1 MPSVFLLR
9 ARQSGR
15 SWTGLIFS
23 TALHLILITVAGW
36 WVLSSRTMTPRP
48 PEPECFV
55 TASGSAP
62 SSGLA
67 SSSYAVNHPPK
78 AHRSIQRIAVNLPS
92 STVALPSFS
101 SPEASIIN
109 SQSLVSSIGGGGKGR
124 GLSFGSL
131 VGQRHFMG
139 RPVLGASIQAQRV
152 AVYLDCSGSM
162 RPYLQ
167 RVTQEIKSQ
176 YPDADIF
183 QFDGARI
190 VALEDVV
197 VYGKR
202 FRGNAPKLT
211 EAPSPTVETELTEAG
226 KQLFRQLRSYCE
238 KGSLGAWLDRVL
250 GEPYD
255 ALVVFSD
262 FQDGVR
268 VYDESDKRAPKLVY
282 SDSTYRPVGTQLP
295 PGLWQKRWLEVFR
308 QGAKGKGPKLY
319 LFSIQQSPQAFL
331 QACVEASGGASVD
344 VSWLRSTRRSAK
356 P

>member
-78 AHRSIQRIAVNLPS
+78 AHQSIQRIAVNLPS

-101 SPEASIIN
+101 SPETSAIN
-109 SQSLVSSIGGGGKGR
+109 SLSIVQSIGGGGKGR

-139 RPVLGASIQAQRV
+139 RPVLGASIQA
-152 AVYLDCSGSM
+152 
-162 RPYLQ
+162 
-167 RVTQEIKSQ
+167 
-176 YPDADIF
+176 
-183 QFDGARI
+183 
-190 VALEDVV
+190 
-197 VYGKR
+197 
-202 FRGNAPKLT
+202 
-211 EAPSPTVETELTEAG
+211 
-226 KQLFRQLRSYCE
+226 
-238 KGSLGAWLDRVL
+238 
-250 GEPYD
+250 
-255 ALVVFSD
+255 
-262 FQDGVR
+262 
-268 VYDESDKRAPKLVY
+268 
-282 SDSTYRPVGTQLP
+282 
-295 PGLWQKRWLEVFR
+295 
-308 QGAKGKGPKLY
+308 LY
-319 LFSIQQSPQAFL
+319 
-331 QACVEASGGASVD
+331 
-344 VSWLRSTRRSAK
+344 
-356 P
+356 